1 MYIFLIFT
9 NNIIGENMEKK
20 LYDKLVLE
28 HTPKEKRLENA
39 VIAFLIGGV
48 MGVIGELLVEF
59 YGYYLHISRSDASV
73 FMIITLIFL
82 ASLFTALGFFDKWVK
97 FAKCGLI
104 IPITGCAHS
113 ITSAAI
119 EYKREGFVTGLG
131 ANMFKLAGS
140 VILYGVVSAWF
151 FGMIRYFIGGSV

>member
-104 IPITGCAHS
+104 IPITGFAHS
-113 ITSAAI
+113 MTSAAI

-131 ANMFKLAGS
+131 ANMFKLSGT
-140 VILYGVVSAWF
+140 VILYGVVSAYI
-151 FGMIRYFIGGSV
+151 FGLIRLIIGGI

>member
-1 MYIFLIFT
+1 
-9 NNIIGENMEKK
+9 MEKK

-48 MGVIGELLVEF
+48 IGVIGELLVEF

-104 IPITGCAHS
+104 IPITGFAHS
-113 ITSAAI
+113 MTSAAI

-131 ANMFKLAGS
+131 ANMFKLAGT
-140 VILYGVVSAWF
+140 VILYGVVSAYI
-151 FGMIRYFIGGSV
+151 FGLIRLIIGGI